1 MFSRRA
7 PFTGRTSGRGFRV
20 RVATNEWMDRRRITE
35 PPPLLPVSPPVI
47 ETVLFPGLS
56 WEYRQDFLVCPC
68 CAQVEGGFTLV
79 TLSFSEALYPNRETN
94 YYFDVEKFS
103 FHFNDMVQKDS
114 KSYLSTYEFRFHII
128 TRFLTSTGFALG
140 FRFTSFLVTNHS
152 VSFQPRKRARE
163 GRKFSLFVRIHE
175 SVEGESGQ
183 GWPLSRAPPALV
195 RCHWAHA
202 TRSLACQ
209 AIITVLATARVRAVS
224 LSRRKATDQVNI
236 ANRCIVA
243 SVNSISRP
251 TDPASLRSLPLSS
264 ASAGYNKSTF
274 FFFLPFFILLEKKD
288 PFDSRSSWIDL
299 EPNKFT
305 ENTHKFHRCVS
316 ISIRKLQ
323 RSN

>member
-1 MFSRRA
+1 
-7 PFTGRTSGRGFRV
+7 
-20 RVATNEWMDRRRITE
+20 
-35 PPPLLPVSPPVI
+35 
-47 ETVLFPGLS
+47 
-56 WEYRQDFLVCPC
+56 
-68 CAQVEGGFTLV
+68 
-79 TLSFSEALYPNRETN
+79 
-94 YYFDVEKFS
+94 
-103 FHFNDMVQKDS
+103 MVQKDS

-251 TDPASLRSLPLSS
+251 TDSASLRSLPLSS

-288 PFDSRSSWIDL
+288 PFDSRSSWTVQIYREYAQVSSMRLDFDT
-299 EPNKFT
+299 KIT
-305 ENTHKFHRCVS
+305 EVELTVFVTLSKSSPFIENVDERRQIAGFHLTPSDEDAFFLPSNRFDWMNENQLAFLFLS
-316 ISIRKLQ
+316 LQ
-323 RSN
+323 TDTV

>member
-1 MFSRRA
+1 
-7 PFTGRTSGRGFRV
+7 
-20 RVATNEWMDRRRITE
+20 
-35 PPPLLPVSPPVI
+35 
-47 ETVLFPGLS
+47 
-56 WEYRQDFLVCPC
+56 
-68 CAQVEGGFTLV
+68 
-79 TLSFSEALYPNRETN
+79 
-94 YYFDVEKFS
+94 
-103 FHFNDMVQKDS
+103 MVQKDS

-251 TDPASLRSLPLSS
+251 TDPASLRSLPLIRVSRLQQIHVFLFSS
-264 ASAGYNKSTF
+264 FFYFAREERSLRFEIVLNRTNLQGIRTSFIDASRFRY
-274 FFFLPFFILLEKKD
+274 
-288 PFDSRSSWIDL
+288 
-299 EPNKFT
+299 
-305 ENTHKFHRCVS
+305 ENYRGRTNGLCHAF
-316 ISIRKLQ
+316 
-323 RSN
+323 

>member
-1 MFSRRA
+1 MRISPRFPRLPVLR
-7 PFTGRTSGRGFRV
+7 PSGRGIYSRNSFLKLYIP
-20 RVATNEWMDRRRITE
+20 TEKPITISTWKNF
-35 PPPLLPVSPPVI
+35 LFTS
-47 ETVLFPGLS
+47 TV
-56 WEYRQDFLVCPC
+56 
-68 CAQVEGGFTLV
+68 
-79 TLSFSEALYPNRETN
+79 
-94 YYFDVEKFS
+94 
-103 FHFNDMVQKDS
+103 VQKDS

-195 RCHWAHA
+195 RCHWTHA

-251 TDPASLRSLPLSS
+251 TGFTPLSPSLIRVSRLQQIHVFLFSSFFYFAREERSLRFEIVL
-264 ASAGYNKSTF
+264 N
-274 FFFLPFFILLEKKD
+274 
-288 PFDSRSSWIDL
+288 RS
-299 EPNKFT
+299 
-305 ENTHKFHRCVS
+305 
-316 ISIRKLQ
+316 
-323 RSN
+323 

>member
-1 MFSRRA
+1 M
-7 PFTGRTSGRGFRV
+7 
-20 RVATNEWMDRRRITE
+20 
-35 PPPLLPVSPPVI
+35 
-47 ETVLFPGLS
+47 
-56 WEYRQDFLVCPC
+56 
-68 CAQVEGGFTLV
+68 EGGFTLV

-94 YYFDVEKFS
+94 YHFDVEKFS
-103 FHFNDMVQKDS
+103 FHFNGGS
-114 KSYLSTYEFRFHII
+114 KRFEILFIHVRVSISYYYSISNQHWFRTWLPFYLIPRHES
-128 TRFLTSTGFALG
+128 FGF
-140 FRFTSFLVTNHS
+140 FPRR
-152 VSFQPRKRARE
+152 RKRARE

-251 TDPASLRSLPLSS
+251 TDPASLRSLPLSLGVS
-264 ASAGYNKSTF
+264 RLQQIHVFLFSSF
-274 FFFLPFFILLEKKD
+274 FYFAREE
-288 PFDSRSSWIDL
+288 RSLRFEIVL
-299 EPNKFT
+299 NRT
-305 ENTHKFHRCVS
+305 N
-316 ISIRKLQ
+316 LQ
-323 RSN
+323 RIRTSFIDASRFRYENYRGRTNGLCHAF